1 MHLSMFVPGF
11 PIPQPRP
18 RITVRGRHGVAYVP
32 KGHAIHAW
40 RAAIRKEMEC
50 CVADSEQAFPVSG
63 VGLRV
68 VMTFYLPQPASNKKA
83 IPISRPDLDNL
94 VTAVLDAGNGVIW
107 RDDSQVTT
115 LETSKRWHDKP
126 GVWLEIS
133 EDSE

>member
-1 MHLSMFVPGF
+1 MKLAEMFIAGG

-18 RITVRGRHGVAYVP
+18 RITVRGRHGVAYVQ

-40 RAAIRKEMEC
+40 RKKIADRMRHEMGTC
-50 CVADSEQAFPVSG
+50 SPFSG
-63 VGLRV
+63 VGLHV
-68 VMTFYLPQPASNKKA
+68 VMEFYLPQPASNKKA

-94 VTAVLDAGNGVIW
+94 VKAVLDAGNGVIW

-126 GVWLEIS
+126 GVWLQVS
-133 EDSE
+133 GDRP